1 LQSAIL
7 NPVAAFVTDKI
18 GGRDRVLQGAWLLLA
33 LIVFGLVIAIRIR
46 LLGIPLDSAEG
57 EYAYAGQLMLQGIPP
72 YKLAYNMK
80 FPGTYAA
87 YAGIMSIFGQTI
99 TGIHLGLLLV
109 NAATV
114 TLIFVLGRRL
124 VNSTAGIAA
133 AMTYAVL
140 SVGSSVFGLAAHAT
154 HFVMLP
160 VLGGTLLLL
169 KQSGGK
175 AVGRVFGSGVLF
187 GIGLLMK
194 QPAVFFILFGA
205 IYLLSNDIRLRFGPK
220 SILSR
225 NLIFGAGAILPFG
238 ITCLLLWYAG
248 VFDKFWFWTIDYAR
262 QYGGLVPLT
271 QAPKIF
277 AENVGHV
284 IGAGWA
290 LWTLAGLALF
300 AGLWHKETRAN
311 TGFLLGLLASS
322 ALALS
327 AGYYFRAHYFI
338 LILPAVSLLVGLAT
352 SKLSELTA
360 SHTSVV
366 RFVPFLL
373 FGTMVS
379 LPIFSEKKFF
389 FEVSPVEA
397 CLMIY
402 ARNPFPESIKIAEYV
417 HDHTSPTDTIAVLG
431 SEPQIYFYSKRHS
444 ATGYIC
450 TYSLMEAQSF
460 ARQMQEEMIREIELA
475 RPKYLIFVGMGIS
488 WLRHPESEQ
497 LIFTWANEYIRR
509 HYEIVG
515 AVNITTSDRF
525 DPYFVDRPKSV
536 LQPANYVSIY
546 KRKNDLSALRSEV
559 NSNLA
564 NRFVTET
571 YFEDAPY
578 LFRRQFVITRQC
590 ECVKGL
596 YAGDRAALKQ
606 LSDSCSAAGSLA
618 LAAPAEYRLPR
629 RTNRPIRFSAAVR
642 SSSRF

>member
-1 LQSAIL
+1 LQSAIF
-7 NPVAAFVTDKI
+7 NPVAALATDKI
-18 GGRDRVLQGAWLLLA
+18 GGRDRVLQGAWLVLA

-46 LLGIPLDSAEG
+46 LLGTPLDSAEG
-57 EYAYAGQLMLQGIPP
+57 EYAYASQLMLQGIPP
-72 YKLAYNMK
+72 YQLAYSMK
-80 FPGTYAA
+80 FPGIYAA
-87 YAGIMSIFGQTI
+87 YAGIMTIFGQTI
-99 TGIHLGLLLV
+99 TGIHLGLLLINV
-109 NAATV
+109 ATI
-114 TLIFVLGRRL
+114 TLIFFLGRRL
-124 VNSTAGIAA
+124 ANSTAGIVA

-169 KQSGGK
+169 KHAGRK
-175 AVGRVFGSGVLF
+175 ALGQLFGSGLLF

-205 IYLLSNDIRLRFGPK
+205 IYLLSNDIRLRFGLK

-238 ITCLLLWYAG
+238 IACLFLWYAG

-262 QYGGLVPLT
+262 QYGSLVPLT
-271 QAPKIF
+271 QAPEVF

-284 IGAGWA
+284 IGPGWA
-290 LWTLAGLALF
+290 LWTLAALALF
-300 AGLWHKETRAN
+300 GGLWHEETRAN
-311 TGFLLGLLASS
+311 TGFLLGLLTAS

-338 LILPAVSLLVGLAT
+338 LILPAISLLVGVAI

-360 SHTSVV
+360 NHTSVV

-373 FGTMVS
+373 FGTIVS
-379 LPIFSEKKFF
+379 LPIFLEKECF

-402 ARNPFPESIKIAEYV
+402 AQNPFPESIKIAEYV

-444 ATGYIC
+444 ATGYIY
-450 TYSLMEAQSF
+450 TYGLMEPQSF

-488 WLRHPESEQ
+488 WLRHPGSEQ

-509 HYEIVG
+509 HYTIVG
-515 AVNITTSDRF
+515 VVDITSSDTSD
-525 DPYFVDRPKSV
+525 PYIADRPKSMSE
-536 LQPANYVSIY
+536 PANYLSIY
-546 KRKNDLSALRSEV
+546 GRKND
-559 NSNLA
+559 
-564 NRFVTET
+564 
-571 YFEDAPY
+571 
-578 LFRRQFVITRQC
+578 
-590 ECVKGL
+590 
-596 YAGDRAALKQ
+596 
-606 LSDSCSAAGSLA
+606 
-618 LAAPAEYRLPR
+618 
-629 RTNRPIRFSAAVR
+629 
-642 SSSRF
+642 